1 MEPEQLDAFRARSEQ
16 YARDL
21 PRLVADAVREVRGML
36 GSLPTLPVLA
46 TLAFDILARNPD
58 TYVEAE
64 QRRVANELEWLT
76 RVALELPEPIVLDPA
91 QPVLDG
97 PAYRALDEALSRLYE
112 AVKDLLLSEHV
123 RQGRRE
129 PSPLDEIRARSRLHL
144 TTVRSLSYEHQ
155 RVALLQGLFG
165 PFERELE
172 DAIGFTAGDVIRYA
186 AAIAELVN
194 GRMQERLGQL
204 KTGHEGLRRAARAQ
218 GLSAEAEIEHF
229 ARSAGVVWLASVGY
243 VDWIIEPRQLDDD
256 VDRARS
262 FLDRFSLGFGQPQA
276 PPAGPVLDLLDRPL
290 AGC

>member
-1 MEPEQLDAFRARSEQ
+1 MGNGEPTKCRSGVNARSRGRKKSGARARSGTAHQARRETVEVLEYESGLRLLRSGRVVALDTSQMEPEQLDAFRARSEQ
-16 YARDL
+16 QARDI
-21 PRLVADAVREVRGML
+21 PRLVADAERQVRGML

-64 QRRVANELEWLT
+64 QRRIANELEWLT
-76 RVALELPEPIVLDPA
+76 RVALELPEPVLLDPA

-155 RVALLQGLFG
+155 RVALLPRALW
-165 PFERELE
+165 P
-172 DAIGFTAGDVIRYA
+172 
-186 AAIAELVN
+186 
-194 GRMQERLGQL
+194 
-204 KTGHEGLRRAARAQ
+204 LRA
-218 GLSAEAEIEHF
+218 
-229 ARSAGVVWLASVGY
+229 
-243 VDWIIEPRQLDDD
+243 
-256 VDRARS
+256 
-262 FLDRFSLGFGQPQA
+262 
-276 PPAGPVLDLLDRPL
+276 
-290 AGC
+290 

>member
-1 MEPEQLDAFRARSEQ
+1 MGNGEPTKCRSGVNARSRGRRSPVLEREAEPRIKPGARRFEVLEYESGLRLLRSGRVVALDTSQMEPEQLDAFRARSEQ
-16 YARDL
+16 QARDI
-21 PRLVADAVREVRGML
+21 PRLVADAERQVRGML

-64 QRRVANELEWLT
+64 QRRIANELEWLT
-76 RVALELPEPIVLDPA
+76 RVALELPEPVLLDPA

-172 DAIGFTAGDVIRYA
+172 DAIGFTAGDVIP
-186 AAIAELVN
+186 
-194 GRMQERLGQL
+194 
-204 KTGHEGLRRAARAQ
+204 LRRRDC
-218 GLSAEAEIEHF
+218 GTRK
-229 ARSAGVVWLASVGY
+229 RSHAGTTRPAK
-243 VDWIIEPRQLDDD
+243 
-256 VDRARS
+256 DRA
-262 FLDRFSLGFGQPQA
+262 
-276 PPAGPVLDLLDRPL
+276 
-290 AGC
+290 